1 MKGAEDGVFFT
12 TKKDGDAKDFGNSLL
27 SANIPIELLNLD
39 DDLGDELHLRIPTD
53 KRGQSVDVSKFLNKE
68 SKCPDCGL
76 IRHENNPNHAPSGD
90 SKGGQFTKGDGAGS
104 GDDDKKDEP
113 KAVSKSDKSADWH
126 DERDKK
132 RNTQNDKDTDIIPS
146 TEIPEELRPSGENYR
161 VEAEK
166 ARLRDK
172 ISSETEFI
180 DTYKDRL
187 SSDQVKGISDQIEQY
202 KKDLDN
208 VDVNDKKLNL
218 PNIPMKANT
227 HTKNTEGF
235 IHDKS
240 KITLQKA
247 VKESPGT
254 KLMSDRVKSA
264 WNNLP
269 DEHRNLVDNL
279 VIKKSRAVKSRSYN
293 GGSWNRDTKTL
304 TLNLNS
310 RSQDMIEHNFY
321 HEIGHA
327 RYSDMKNKSPEKIEV
342 FSNKVKEL
350 GLAPTFYSQGYKNAE
365 RDNDESERKYR
376 SDMKRGGFTVNGLA
390 EEILEKNKRNA
401 IDLYQNEAHSELNSY
416 VLGNLPKKKISVSPE
431 SMTKLLNAYK
441 ELHEL

>member
-1 MKGAEDGVFFT
+1 MWQT
-12 TKKDGDAKDFGNSLL
+12 TRKKKL
-27 SANIPIELLNLD
+27 
-39 DDLGDELHLRIPTD
+39 
-53 KRGQSVDVSKFLNKE
+53 
-68 SKCPDCGL
+68 
-76 IRHENNPNHAPSGD
+76 ENNPNHAPKGD
-90 SKGGQFTKGDGAGS
+90 SKGGQFTKGDGAGG
-104 GDDDKKDEP
+104 GDDKDDKKTV
-113 KAVSKSDKSADWH
+113 VSKGAGYDDWKKKW
-126 DERDKK
+126 DQK
-132 RNTQNDKDTDIIPS
+132 RNAQNDKDTDIIPS
-146 TEIPEELRPSGENYR
+146 TEIPEELRPSGKNYR

-172 ISSETEFI
+172 ISSETEWI

-187 SSDQVKGISDQIEQY
+187 RPEQIKGVSAQIEQY

-208 VDVNDKKLNL
+208 VEVNDKKLDL
-218 PNIPMKANT
+218 PHIPMKTNT
-227 HTKNTEGF
+227 HTKNTDGF

-247 VKESPGT
+247 VKENPGT

-269 DEHRNLVDNL
+269 DEHRNLVDKL
-279 VIKKSRAVKSRSYN
+279 VIKQSRAVKSRTYN
-293 GGSWNRDTKTL
+293 GGSWNDSTKTL

-310 RSQDMIEHNFY
+310 RSAGSIEHNFY

-327 RYSDMKNKSPEKIEV
+327 RWHDMKNKSPEKIEV

-350 GLAPTFYSQGYKNAE
+350 GLAPTLYSQSYKNAE

-390 EEILEKNKRNA
+390 EEILAKNKKNA
-401 IDLYQNEAHSELNSY
+401 KDLYQNEAHSELNSY
-416 VLGNLPKKKISVSPE
+416 VLGNLPKNKISVSPE

>member
-1 MKGAEDGVFFT
+1 MWQTTRKKKLEKDD
-12 TKKDGDAKDFGNSLL
+12 TKKNDNDWITVNGVH
-27 SANIPIELLNLD
+27 IPIKPGQNKDDVVKNFLD
-39 DDLGDELHLRIPTD
+39 KQKD
-53 KRGQSVDVSKFLNKE
+53 KEPKK
-68 SKCPDCGL
+68 
-76 IRHENNPNHAPSGD
+76 
-90 SKGGQFTKGDGAGS
+90 
-104 GDDDKKDEP
+104 DDKKTTVTKGAGYDDW
-113 KAVSKSDKSADWH
+113 KKKQLSADQKKKQSNDWWE
-126 DERDKK
+126 ERERIRNAKK
-132 RNTQNDKDTDIIPS
+132 NKDIDIIPS
-146 TEIPEELRPSGENYR
+146 TEIPEELRPSGKNYR

-187 SSDQVKGISDQIEQY
+187 RPEQIKGISAQIEQY

-208 VDVNDKKLNL
+208 VEINDKKLDL

-227 HTKNTEGF
+227 HTKNTDGF

-247 VKESPGT
+247 VKENPGT

-264 WNNLP
+264 WNSLP

-279 VIKKSRAVKSRSYN
+279 VIKQSRAKKSRTYN

-310 RSQDMIEHNFY
+310 RSQDLIEHNFY

-327 RYSDMKNKSPEKIEV
+327 RYSDMKLKNPEKIEA
-342 FSNKVKEL
+342 FGKKVKEL
-350 GLAPTFYSQGYKNAE
+350 GISPTNYSQSYRNAE
-365 RDNDESERKYR
+365 RDNDESERNYR
-376 SDMKRGGFTVNGLA
+376 RKQKAGGFTINALA
-390 EEILEKNKRNA
+390 EEILEKNRRNA
-401 IDLYQNEAHSELNSY
+401 KDLYENETHSELNSY
-416 VLGNLPKKKISVSPE
+416 VLGNLPKRKVFASPE
-431 SMTKLLNAYK
+431 SMKKLLNAYK

>member
-1 MKGAEDGVFFT
+1 MWQISRKKKLEKDD
-12 TKKDGDAKDFGNSLL
+12 TKKEPDWITVNGVH
-27 SANIPIELLNLD
+27 IPIKPGQNKDDVVKNFLD
-39 DDLGDELHLRIPTD
+39 KQKD
-53 KRGQSVDVSKFLNKE
+53 KEPKK
-68 SKCPDCGL
+68 
-76 IRHENNPNHAPSGD
+76 
-90 SKGGQFTKGDGAGS
+90 
-104 GDDDKKDEP
+104 DDKKTT
-113 KAVSKSDKSADWH
+113 VSKGAGYDDWKKKLTDWH

-132 RNTQNDKDTDIIPS
+132 RNAQKNKDTDIIPS
-146 TEIPEELRPSGENYR
+146 TEIPEELRPSGKNYR

-187 SSDQVKGISDQIEQY
+187 RPEQIKGISAQIEQY

-208 VDVNDKKLNL
+208 VEINDKKLDL
-218 PNIPMKANT
+218 PNIPMKPNT
-227 HTKNTEGF
+227 HTKNTDGF

-247 VKESPGT
+247 VKENPGT

-264 WNNLP
+264 WNSLP

-279 VIKKSRAVKSRSYN
+279 VIKQSRAKKSAKYN
-293 GGSWNRDTKTL
+293 GGSWNNDTKTL

-310 RSQDMIEHNFY
+310 RSASSIEHNFY

-327 RYSDMKNKSPEKIEV
+327 RYHDIRTKNPEKIEV
-342 FSNKVKEL
+342 FSKKVKDL
-350 GLAPTFYSQGYKNAE
+350 GISPTAYSQSYRDFEIRNA
-365 RDNDESERKYR
+365 ESERNYR
-376 SDMKRGGFTVNGLA
+376 NKMKKGGFTINALA
-390 EEILEKNKRNA
+390 EEILEKNRKNA
-401 IDLYQNEAHSELNSY
+401 QDLYENETHSELNAY
-416 VLGNLPKKKISVSPE
+416 VLGNLPKQKIRASPE
-431 SMTKLLNAYK
+431 SMKKLLNAYK

>member
-1 MKGAEDGVFFT
+1 MWQT
-12 TKKDGDAKDFGNSLL
+12 TRKKKL
-27 SANIPIELLNLD
+27 
-39 DDLGDELHLRIPTD
+39 
-53 KRGQSVDVSKFLNKE
+53 
-68 SKCPDCGL
+68 
-76 IRHENNPNHAPSGD
+76 ENNPNHAPAGD
-90 SKGGQFTKGDGAGS
+90 SKGGQFTKGDGGS
-104 GDDDKKDEP
+104 GSDDDKDDK
-113 KAVSKSDKSADWH
+113 KTVVSKGAGYDDWKKKLTDWH

-132 RNTQNDKDTDIIPS
+132 RNAQKNKDTDIIPS
-146 TEIPEELRPSGENYR
+146 TEIPEELRPSGKNYR

-187 SSDQVKGISDQIEQY
+187 RPEQIKGISAQIEQY

-208 VDVNDKKLNL
+208 VEINDKKLDL

-227 HTKNTEGF
+227 HTKNTDGF

-240 KITLQKA
+240 KITIQKT
-247 VKESPGT
+247 VKENPGT

-279 VIKKSRAVKSRSYN
+279 VIKQSRATKAKSFN
-293 GGSWNRDTKTL
+293 AGKWQRDTKTL
-304 TLNLNS
+304 IINLNS
-310 RSQDMIEHNFY
+310 RSAYRIEHTFY

-327 RYSDMKNKSPEKIEV
+327 RFNDIRSKNPEKIEA
-342 FSNKVKEL
+342 FGKKVKEL
-350 GLAPTFYSQGYKNAE
+350 GISPTAYSQSYKNAE
-365 RDNDESERKYR
+365 RNNDEKERKYR
-376 SDMKRGGFTVNGLA
+376 REQKRDGFTVNGLA
-390 EEILEKNKRNA
+390 EEILEKNRRNA
-401 IDLYQNEAHSELNSY
+401 KDLYENETHSELNSY
-416 VLGNLPKKKISVSPE
+416 VLGNLPKRELQASPE
-431 SMTKLLNAYK
+431 NMKKLLNAYK